1 VVSAVFV
8 PSGTRR
14 PDGKTEIHNGSWK
27 DPKKSEM
34 TIAIR
39 PVLDW
44 FSVVSHLWASCW
56 AATAQ

>member
-39 PVLDW
+39 PVLD
-44 FSVVSHLWASCW
+44 
-56 AATAQ
+56 

>member
-1 VVSAVFV
+1 MVPAVFV

-39 PVLDW
+39 LSWIGSPW
-44 FSVVSHLWASCW
+44 FRACGLRAG